1 MTKLLLNQNLI
12 KSLINSDFLLIEKKK
27 NRKNIKY
34 NSSNIF
40 SIDKKTIFCLEPLEV
55 SMLLKQMIYG
65 LLLLVVVLEQV
76 SFKIIL

>member
-40 SIDKKTIFCLEPLEV
+40 SIDKKTIFCLDPL
-55 SMLLKQMIYG
+55 
-65 LLLLVVVLEQV
+65 
-76 SFKIIL
+76 